1 MLPRVAETRL
11 PSAQVSWTYAREKK
25 REEIEDGEQG
35 CVSSNID

>member
-11 PSAQVSWTYAREKK
+11 LSAQASWTYAREK